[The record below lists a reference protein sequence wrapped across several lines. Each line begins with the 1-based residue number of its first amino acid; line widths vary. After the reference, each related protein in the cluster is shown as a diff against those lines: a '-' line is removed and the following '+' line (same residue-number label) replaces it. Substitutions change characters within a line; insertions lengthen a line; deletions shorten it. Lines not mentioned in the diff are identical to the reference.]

1 MNILVLFTYYYI
13 IYSTVIKYCIVFC
26 LNCTTSF
33 NNYVVLP
40 FHLFIFYYF
49 YLDFILLF

>member
-13 IYSTVIKYCIVFC
+13 IYSTFIKYFIVFC
-26 LNCTTSF
+26 LNCTSSF
-33 NNYVVLP
+33 SNYVVLP
-40 FHLFIFYYF
+40 FNFFFYYF